1 MTPLLFA
8 AWYHPVF
15 MVAMLLTAIFLILI
29 VLVQRGRG
37 GGLAGAFGGA
47 GGQSAFGTKAGDL
60 FTKIT
65 IGVAT
70 FWIVLCLAALKFMG
84 TTKQGFGSGTDETS
98 IGAPKDPDADETESD
113 SEGAGA
119 ENGTMGQEDGA
130 GSADDAPAEKED

>member
-1 MTPLLFA
+1 
-8 AWYHPVF
+8 

-65 IGVAT
+65 IVAAT
-70 FWIVLCLAALKFMG
+70 IWIVLCLAALKFMG
-84 TTKQGFGSGTDETS
+84 TTREGFGAGTDETT
-98 IGAPKDPDADETESD
+98 IGAPKDPDADKKENE
-113 SEGAGA
+113 SEGDGI
-119 ENGTMGQEDGA
+119 GGSTTGQEDGT
-130 GSADDAPAEKED
+130 GSSDDAPAEKKD